1 METGEIIIYQTDLGE
16 TSIDV
21 RLEDQTVWLSQAQM
35 VELYMQTKQN
45 LSLPINNIF
54 KEKELIESS
63 VVKESLTTANDGKKY
78 KTKY

>member
-45 LSLPINNIF
+45 LSLHINNIF